1 MYRPEAERA
10 EEAKRD
16 PLLRTRA
23 LLIDRGI
30 STPETLDALE
40 EEIKTSVAADA
51 DEAASHPQPAPETAL
66 QHVYSEDVDPAGP
79 EFDSEDSPDFTDDRD
94 LTVVDLLNACMR
106 DELERDP
113 RIVVFGED
121 VADASREEI
130 LLEVKGKG
138 GVFKVTHGLQ
148 SRFGGQR
155 VFNTPL
161 AEASIV
167 GRAIGMAQRGLK
179 PVVEIQFFDYI
190 WPAFMQIPERAGH
203 HAIPDG
209 WGLFSAGRDTRSV
222 RGIPEGWRSLPL
234 TDGGHALH
242 SHTWPQGGIAVQR
255 PGCQRAPENGHPL

>member
-1 MYRPEAERA
+1 
-10 EEAKRD
+10 
-16 PLLRTRA
+16 
-23 LLIDRGI
+23 
-30 STPETLDALE
+30 
-40 EEIKTSVAADA
+40 
-51 DEAASHPQPAPETAL
+51 
-66 QHVYSEDVDPAGP
+66 
-79 EFDSEDSPDFTDDRD
+79 
-94 LTVVDLLNACMR
+94 MR

-113 RIVVFGED
+113 RILVFGED

-130 LLEVKGKG
+130 LPEVKGKG

-148 SRFGGQR
+148 SRFGGLR

-190 WPAFMQIPERAGH
+190 WPAFMQIRNEL
-203 HAIPDG
+203 AIMRYRDG
-209 WGLFSAGRDTRSV
+209 WGLFSSGRDTRSV

-242 SHTWPQGGIAVQR
+242 AHTRPQGGIAVQR
-255 PGCQRAPENGHPL
+255 RGCQRAPENGHPL